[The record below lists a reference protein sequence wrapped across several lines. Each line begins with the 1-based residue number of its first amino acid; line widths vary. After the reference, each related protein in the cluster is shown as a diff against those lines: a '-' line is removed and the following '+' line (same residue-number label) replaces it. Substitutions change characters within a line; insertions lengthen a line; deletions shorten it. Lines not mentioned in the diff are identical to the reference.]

1 MPKTTSFILGSHY
14 EQFIASQV
22 KSGRYSS
29 ASEIMREGLRLVEEK
44 NKALEALNSELDYGL
59 QSGIAEGFD
68 WQTIRKRQK
77 DQL

>member
-59 QSGIAEGFD
+59 QSGIAEDFD
-68 WQTIRKRQK
+68 WQKIRNRRNAK
-77 DQL
+77 L